1 MLREV
6 ILSSAFFMTSTAH
19 SAFRSAIEAYIS
31 QHALPV
37 DKYSHQPRLYALT
50 LNLAQAAQLSFDD
63 DILHAAV
70 WLHDLGVFEGHRPVN
85 PALLANWDNVAYAC
99 RVIPELLQQW
109 NFPAEKIP
117 AVINAI
123 EQHAAHCQPATPEAI
138 LLHDADLLE
147 QLGAVGIMRTLC
159 KIGRDTRY
167 ATHGSAVNVLEKALD
182 LPASLLL
189 PAAQLLAEQRINLL
203 HHFLSSLADETFN
216 VDF

>member
-6 ILSSAFFMTSTAH
+6 ILSSAFFMTTTAH
-19 SAFRSAIEAYIS
+19 PAFRSAIETYIS

-37 DKYSHQPRLYALT
+37 DKYSHQPRLYALALT
-50 LNLAQAAQLSFDD
+50 LAQTAQLSFDD

-85 PALLANWDNVAYAC
+85 PALLASWDNVAYAC
-99 RVIPELLQQW
+99 RVIPALLQQW

-123 EQHAAHCQPATPEAI
+123 EQHAAHCQPVTPEAM

-147 QLGAVGIMRTLC
+147 QLGAVGIMRALC
-159 KIGRDTRY
+159 KVGRDTRY
-167 ATHGSAVNVLEKALD
+167 ATHGSAVKVLEKALE
-182 LPASLLL
+182 LPVFLLL
-189 PAAQLLAEQRINLL
+189 PAAQLLAEQRVNLL
-203 HHFLSSLADETFN
+203 RHFLSSLADETFN

>member
-6 ILSSAFFMTSTAH
+6 ILSSAFFMTTTARP
-19 SAFRSAIEAYIS
+19 AFRSAIEAYIS
-31 QHALPV
+31 QHALPI
-37 DKYSHQPRLYALT
+37 DKYSHQPRLYALALT
-50 LNLAQAAQLSFDD
+50 LAQTAQLSFDD

-85 PALLANWDNVAYAC
+85 PALLASWDNVAYAC

-117 AVINAI
+117 AVIDAI
-123 EQHAAHCQPATPEAI
+123 EQHAAHCQPVTPEAI

-159 KIGRDTRY
+159 KVGRDTRY
-167 ATHGSAVNVLEKALD
+167 ATHGSAIKVLEKALE
-182 LPASLLL
+182 LPTFLLL
-189 PAAQLLAEQRINLL
+189 PAGQLLAEQRVSLL
-203 HHFLSSLADETFN
+203 HQFLSSLADETFN

>member
-37 DKYSHQPRLYALT
+37 DKYSHQPRIYALALT
-50 LNLAQAAQLSFDD
+50 LAQTAQLSFDD

-85 PALLANWDNVAYAC
+85 PTLLASWDNVAYAC
-99 RVIPELLQQW
+99 RVIPGLLQQW
-109 NFPAEKIP
+109 NFPAEKIS

-123 EQHAAHCQPATPEAI
+123 EQHTAHCQPTIPEAV

-147 QLGAVGIMRTLC
+147 QLGAVGIMRALC
-159 KIGRDTRY
+159 KVGRDTRY
-167 ATHGSAVNVLEKALD
+167 ATHGSAVKVLEKALE
-182 LPASLLL
+182 LPAFLLL
-189 PAAQLLAEQRINLL
+189 PAAQSLAEQRINLL

>member
-31 QHALPV
+31 QHALPI

-50 LNLAQAAQLSFDD
+50 LTLAQTARLSFDD
-63 DILHAAV
+63 DILHAAA

-85 PALLANWDNVAYAC
+85 PTLLASWDNVAYAC

-123 EQHAAHCQPATPEAI
+123 EQHATHCKPATPEAM

-159 KIGRDTRY
+159 KVGRDTRY
-167 ATHGSAVNVLEKALD
+167 ATHGFAVKVLEKALE
-182 LPASLLL
+182 LPAFLLL
-189 PAAQLLAEQRINLL
+189 PAAQSMAEQRINLL

>member
-6 ILSSAFFMTSTAH
+6 ILSSAFFMTTTAH
-19 SAFRSAIEAYIS
+19 LAFRSAIEAYIS

-50 LNLAQAAQLSFDD
+50 LTLAQAAHLSFDD

-85 PALLANWDNVAYAC
+85 PTLLASWDNVAYAC

-123 EQHAAHCQPATPEAI
+123 EQHAAHCQPVTPEAT

-167 ATHGSAVNVLEKALD
+167 ATHGSAIKVLEKALE
-182 LPASLLL
+182 LPAFLLL
-189 PAAQLLAEQRINLL
+189 PAAQLLAEQRVSLL

-216 VDF
+216 IDF